1 MMKRTSCLPSRT
13 FSKRSIVRWWRHQA
27 LISDIRLKD
36 TSGVTLF
43 MEAKRLYP
51 KLPVIVITG
60 YPDLVTEDV
69 IKEYGADFF
78 LIKPLDLLKLRHAMR
93 TCL

>member
-1 MMKRTSCLPSRT
+1 
-13 FSKRSIVRWWRHQA
+13 
-27 LISDIRLKD
+27 
-36 TSGVTLF
+36 

-60 YPDLVTEDV
+60 YPDLITEEV

-78 LIKPLDLLKLRHAMR
+78 LLKPLDLSKLRHAMR
-93 TCL
+93 RCL